1 MHNMTYGEL
10 IEHARRLHVLAS
22 SRAGT
27 HNDLVQL
34 RDLVPRLI
42 EAVRE
47 LSEDDQDEKGS
58 TPPGDPG

>member
-1 MHNMTYGEL
+1 MTYGEL

-47 LSEDDQDEKGS
+47 LSEDDQDEKGF
-58 TPPGDPG
+58 TPPSEPG